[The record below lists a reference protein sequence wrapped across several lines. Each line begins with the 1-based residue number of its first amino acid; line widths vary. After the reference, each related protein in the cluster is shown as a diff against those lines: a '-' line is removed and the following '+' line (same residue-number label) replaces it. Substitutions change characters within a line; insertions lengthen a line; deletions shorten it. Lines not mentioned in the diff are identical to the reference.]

1 MSFCK
6 VLPAAFVFVAFALIA
21 CSDDSSSSADAP
33 DNGASEESL
42 SISTTVMQDGPEM
55 EAKNGGHID
64 LDIPADSFLA
74 VFEPNDYVKLT
85 MDGYGT
91 VIVPV
96 LASMDNALAGE
107 LFLLA
112 EEGKPYVTFGMF
124 RAPLAIITGVSRGV
138 IKFPINV
145 EIELEKKGEFANVIK
160 LYEFQHKSNS
170 IEAYPDLSAEEFAN
184 FRMVATTG
192 MGDSV
197 LFRASSPIDPQL
209 GRSGIVDSLSEVAGV
224 KVFLNMNDAAEDS
237 VKSFEG
243 FEDSYYAKQKVA
255 YGKVTSSFNIR
266 ELKEP
271 FAEKLKFMAEN
282 EGPYLVHCVWGKDRT
297 GIVVAVLAALMG
309 ATGEEIQEDYAK
321 TYTNYF
327 DVVDGKQVALV
338 KEQKDLA
345 RWQIRWNMVTAYEV
359 EGIDIS
365 DFDKAD
371 LAAATEKYML
381 SLGLEKSEIEA
392 IKKHLK

>member
-21 CSDDSSSSADAP
+21 CSDDSSSFADAP

-64 LDIPADSFLA
+64 LDIPADSFLT

-145 EIELEKKGEFANVIK
+145 EIELEKKGEFTNVIK

-170 IEAYPDLSAEEFAN
+170 IEAYPELSAEEFAN

-255 YGKVTSSFNIR
+255 YGKVTSSFTMR
-266 ELKEP
+266 EFKEP

-297 GIVVAVLAALMG
+297 GIVIAVLAALMG
-309 ATGEEIQEDYAK
+309 ATAEEIQDDYAK
-321 TYTNYF
+321 TYTNFF
-327 DVVDGKQVALV
+327 DVVDDKQVALT

-365 DFDKAD
+365 DFEHED
-371 LAAATEKYML
+371 LAAATEKYL
-381 SLGLEKSEIEA
+381 LAIGLEKSEIES

>member
-145 EIELEKKGEFANVIK
+145 EIELEKKSEFTNVIK

-170 IEAYPDLSAEEFAN
+170 IEAYPELSAEEFAN

-209 GRSGIVDSLSEVAGV
+209 GRSGIVDSLAEVAGV
-224 KVFLNMNDAAEDS
+224 KAFLNMNDAAEDS

-255 YGKVTSSFNIR
+255 YGKVTSSFTMR
-266 ELKEP
+266 EFKEP
-271 FAEKLKFMAEN
+271 FADKLKFMAEN

-297 GIVVAVLAALMG
+297 GIAVAILAALMG
-309 ATGEEIQEDYAK
+309 ATAEEIQDDYAK

-327 DVVDGKQVALV
+327 DVVDGKQVALT

-365 DFDKAD
+365 DFENAD
-371 LAAATEKYML
+371 LAAATEKYL
-381 SLGLEKSEIEA
+381 LAIGLEKSEIES